1 MINRICKKIEQNK
14 YSKLLK
20 ILIGCGGFLFAC
32 VFISFKANAQETG
45 NIPYNVS
52 QMASYNQLMLDN
64 NRCQSAIDYALNNN
78 FITTDDSI
86 LIFTTEGLYNRERL
100 FQYTFIVN
108 PYCEQIVQD
117 DFDYLTNNI
126 TFKSD
131 TEIFNVL
138 VHISSGP
145 SGSNTQ
151 HLTQAS
157 LFGNSTSV
165 ETSLGSYLPRYP
177 FYYNGDPIESGNGKI
192 VLIANAIGNDP
203 IEGHATSPTFGGG
216 SGVNGSDFLGSGADF
231 GASLSQATMPQAPTY
246 NTFNFGTFSP
256 PTFDDSSIL
265 DALDSIAQILIYTGN
280 YIVTNIL
287 GAFSTL
293 MGNIVLI
300 GEYIVGVLEYI
311 GRSIITNIQN
321 AVQNLYENFVS
332 LLKPLFDLVTV
343 IREKID
349 YITEPFDKDE
359 FFHQVDGNHLITA
372 CIHIESYGQQM
383 KSILTNAQER
393 NTYHLNITYPKPDG
407 TSFQTNISFDW
418 LYPLRHLY
426 MPYLWVFTIL
436 YLFFSACRLLGYVIG
451 GKS

>member
-1 MINRICKKIEQNK
+1 MIDRICKKIEQNK

-32 VFISFKANAQETG
+32 VFISIKAHAEETG
-45 NIPYNVS
+45 TIPYNVS
-52 QMASYNQLMLDN
+52 QMASYNEMLLSDMDI
-64 NRCQSAIDYALNNN
+64 AIDLFLSHNNLSSDTPIIVFTN
-78 FITTDDSI
+78 DGVINGAYYEYI
-86 LIFTTEGLYNRERL
+86 LFS
-100 FQYTFIVN
+100 N
-108 PYCEQIVQD
+108 PYCEQIVAD
-117 DFDYLTNNI
+117 DLDYTTNTI
-126 TFKSD
+126 TFKGDKSWRILVD
-131 TEIFNVL
+131 ISNGSIGATTSVGLTFNL
-138 VHISSGP
+138 
-145 SGSNTQ
+145 
-151 HLTQAS
+151 L
-157 LFGNSTSV
+157 GNSTSV
-165 ETSLGSYLPRYP
+165 TTNYGSYLPRYP
-177 FYYNGDPIESGNGKI
+177 FYYNGEPIESGNDKV
-192 VLIANAIGNDP
+192 VLIANAIGPVP
-203 IEGHATSPTFGGG
+203 IEGHATAPTFGGG
-216 SGVNGSDFLGSGADF
+216 SGVNGSDFLGNGADF

-246 NTFNFGTFSP
+246 NTFNFGTFNP
-256 PTFDDSSIL
+256 PSFDDSSIL

-280 YIVTNIL
+280 YIVSNIL

-293 MGNIVLI
+293 MGNIVKI

-332 LLKPLFDLVTV
+332 LLQPLFDLVSV
-343 IREKID
+343 IREKFE

-372 CIHIESYGQQM
+372 CVHIEDYGQQM

-393 NTYHLNITYPKPDG
+393 NTFHLNITYPKPDG
-407 TSFQTNISFDW
+407 TSFQTMISFDW

>member
-1 MINRICKKIEQNK
+1 MIDRILNKIEQNK

-32 VFISFKANAQETG
+32 VFISFKAHAQE
-45 NIPYNVS
+45 IPYNVS
-52 QMASYNQLMLDN
+52 QMSSYNEMMTTN
-64 NRCQSAIDYALNNN
+64 SESAINYLVNALGSRKGFSADDTFLIWTEDGIINNAAY
-78 FITTDDSI
+78 S
-86 LIFTTEGLYNRERL
+86 
-100 FQYTFIVN
+100 YTVMIN
-108 PYCEQIVQD
+108 PYCDQGYNSDLDYNSNSILLKSSFEIYIVK
-117 DFDYLTNNI
+117 I
-126 TFKSD
+126 R
-131 TEIFNVL
+131 FNGTL
-138 VHISSGP
+138 SGISEP
-145 SGSNTQ
+145 HNTS
-151 HLTQAS
+151 AS
-157 LFGNSTSV
+157 ILGNSTSV
-165 ETSLGSYLPRYP
+165 STDYGSYLPRYP
-177 FYYNGDPIESGNGKI
+177 FYYNGEPIEDINGN
-192 VLIANAIGNDP
+192 VLLIANAIGPVP
-203 IEGHATSPTFGGG
+203 IEGHATAPTFGGG

-231 GASLSQATMPQAPTY
+231 GASLSQATMPQSPTY

-332 LLKPLFDLVTV
+332 LLQPLFDLVSV
-343 IREKID
+343 INEKFE

-372 CIHIESYGQQM
+372 CIHIEDYGQQM
-383 KSILTNAQER
+383 KSILQNAQER
-393 NTYHLNITYPKPDG
+393 NTFHLNITYPKPDG
-407 TSFQTNISFDW
+407 TSFQTMISFDW

>member
-1 MINRICKKIEQNK
+1 MKLNK
-14 YSKLLK
+14 TLK
-20 ILIGCGGFLFAC
+20 TIIACGGFLFVC
-32 VFISFKANAQETG
+32 VFISFKAHAEEIG
-45 NIPYNVS
+45 NYSLPYNVANFTNMNS
-52 QMASYNQLMLDN
+52 AMMDNVELAIQYYNT
-64 NRCQSAIDYALNNN
+64 INNN
-78 FITTDDSI
+78 PSYDSI
-86 LIFTTEGLYNRERL
+86 LVWSTDGIINGYYAYI
-100 FQYTFIVN
+100 YTIMVN
-108 PYCEQIVQD
+108 PYCEED
-117 DFDYLTNNI
+117 YPSDYDFSLYRVRI
-126 TFKSD
+126 K
-131 TEIFNVL
+131 
-138 VHISSGP
+138 
-145 SGSNTQ
+145 SNTVITNIYISYDSLQ
-151 HLTQAS
+151 HTGTTVTGYVADL
-157 LFGNSTSV
+157 
-165 ETSLGSYLPRYP
+165 LGVPQTINYTNGDFTANYP
-177 FYYNGDPIESGNGKI
+177 FYYDGDPILDASGDEVIISRVSPVI
-192 VLIANAIGNDP
+192 VSGSAVAP
-203 IEGHATSPTFGGG
+203 SFGAGAG
-216 SGVNGSDFLGSGADF
+216 TNGSDFLGTGADF

-246 NTFNFGTFSP
+246 NTFNFNTYNP

-280 YIVTNIL
+280 YIVSNIL

-293 MGNIVLI
+293 MQNIIKI

-332 LLKPLFDLVTV
+332 LLEPLFDLVST
-343 IREKID
+343 IKEKFE

-372 CIHIESYGQQM
+372 CIHIEDYGQQM

-393 NTYHLNITYPKPDG
+393 NTFHLNITYPKPDG
-407 TSFQTNISFDW
+407 TSFQTMISFDW